1 MDIGKTS
8 KENTEIKSR
17 IETASLD
24 FSIFKNLIPQIFFLI
39 WFRYLNLNVFLF
51 FSRRT
56 PAKKEDF
63 FYTTHRSL
71 VCFSAISPERNTMSL
86 FPGVGTRWRKVVAWH
101 WRVPGNQQTMLWYLL
116 STKKEKSNFFV
127 GTEYSYLMLWDR
139 FNSFCYILYS

>member
-63 FYTTHRSL
+63 FLHNPP
-71 VCFSAISPERNTMSL
+71 F
-86 FPGVGTRWRKVVAWH
+86 
-101 WRVPGNQQTMLWYLL
+101 L
-116 STKKEKSNFFV
+116 SV
-127 GTEYSYLMLWDR
+127 L
-139 FNSFCYILYS
+139 